1 MLIIISK
8 FLIPKGFRG
17 MAIFPFIVIRKDLDA
32 KNLVLINHEK
42 IHLRQ
47 QLELLV
53 LPFYFIYM
61 LDYLLKIVRYKDK
74 NIAYRNIIFEREAY
88 SNESDLNYLKK
99 REFWNWRKY
108 FKKQQ

>member
-8 FLIPKGFRG
+8 FLIPKGFRA
-17 MAIFPFIVIRKDLDA
+17 MTIFPFIVIRKDLDA

-42 IHLRQ
+42 IHLQQ
-47 QLELLV
+47 QLELLF
-53 LPFYFIYM
+53 LPFYFIYV

-88 SNESDLNYLKK
+88 SNEIDLNYLKK
-99 REFWNWRKY
+99 RGFWNWRKY
-108 FKKQQ
+108 L

>member
-8 FLIPKGFRG
+8 FLIPRGFRA
-17 MAIFPFIVIRKDLDA
+17 MTIFPFIVIKKDSDA

-47 QLELLV
+47 QLEMLV
-53 LPFYFIYM
+53 FLFYFIYM

-88 SNESDLNYLKK
+88 SNESDMNYLKI
-99 REFWNWRKY
+99 RTFWSWRKY
-108 FKKQQ
+108 L

>member
-17 MAIFPFIVIRKDLDA
+17 ITIFPFIIIRKDRDA
-32 KNLVLINHEK
+32 NNLVLINHEK

-53 LPFYFIYM
+53 LPFYFIYL
-61 LDYLLKIVRYKDK
+61 LDYLLKMVRYKDK

-88 SNESDLNYLKK
+88 SNERDMNFLKK
-99 REFWNWRKY
+99 RAFWNWLKY
-108 FKKQQ
+108 FNE

>member
-1 MLIIISK
+1 MLIIISR
-8 FLIPKGFRG
+8 FLIPKGFS
-17 MAIFPFIVIRKDLDA
+17 AITIFPFIVIKKNLDA

-47 QLELLV
+47 QLEMLV
-53 LPFYFIYM
+53 FLFYFIYM

-88 SNESDLNYLKK
+88 SNESDMNYLKI
-99 REFWNWRKY
+99 RTFWSWRKY
-108 FKKQQ
+108 L

>member
-8 FLIPKGFRG
+8 FLIPRGFRA
-17 MAIFPFIVIRKDLDA
+17 MTIFPFIVIKKDLDA

-42 IHLRQ
+42 IHFQQ
-47 QLELLV
+47 QLEMLV
-53 LPFYFIYM
+53 FLFYFIYV

-88 SNESDLNYLKK
+88 SNESDMNYLKI
-99 REFWNWRKY
+99 RTFWSWRKY
-108 FKKQQ
+108 L

>member
-17 MAIFPFIVIRKDLDA
+17 MTIFPFIVIRKDLDA

-53 LPFYFIYM
+53 LPFYFIYL

-88 SNESDLNYLKK
+88 SNESDLYYLKK
-99 REFWNWRKY
+99 RGFWNWRKY
-108 FKKQQ
+108 L